1 MIRSVRM
8 EAEGEITVLLRRWRE
23 GDKQALDLLMPLVY
37 PRLRSIAA
45 GMGRQSSKTPTLQ
58 ATGLVHEAYLRLLN
72 RNSISINDREHFFS
86 FAAQVMRHI
95 LVDHVRTRQ
104 SQKRGGARERIPF
117 HEEMQWVSLDGEDI
131 LALNRALDEL
141 AAVDER
147 KVRLIELR
155 YFLGCTAEETSDL
168 LQISKATVD
177 RDLQV
182 ARAWL
187 FRRLNGSVSESAPSA

>member
-1 MIRSVRM
+1 MIKSIRM

-23 GDKQALDLLMPLVY
+23 GDKEALDLLMPLVY
-37 PRLRSIAA
+37 PRLRTIAA

-72 RNSISINDREHFFS
+72 RNSISLNDREHFFS
-86 FAAQVMRHI
+86 FAAQLMRHI

-168 LQISKATVD
+168 VQMSKATVD

-187 FRRLNGSVSESAPSA
+187 FRRLNGSVPEPSPSA

>member
-23 GDKQALDLLMPLVY
+23 GDKAALDLLMPLVY
-37 PRLRSIAA
+37 PRLRTIAA

-72 RNSISINDREHFFS
+72 RDSISLNDREHFFS

-131 LALNRALDEL
+131 LELNRALDEL

-168 LQISKATVD
+168 VQMSKATVD

-187 FRRLNGSVSESAPSA
+187 FRRLNGSVSEAAPSA

>member
-1 MIRSVRM
+1 M
-8 EAEGEITVLLRRWRE
+8 EAAGEITVLLRRWRE

-37 PRLRSIAA
+37 PRLRAIAA
-45 GMGRQSSKTPTLQ
+45 GMGRQSSKNPTLQ

-72 RNSISINDREHFFS
+72 RNSITLNDREHFFS

-95 LVDHVRTRQ
+95 LVDHVRTRL
-104 SQKRGGARERIPF
+104 SQKRGGTRERIPF

-131 LALNRALDEL
+131 LQLNRALDEL
-141 AAVDER
+141 AAVDDR

-155 YFLGCTAEETSDL
+155 YFLGCTAEEAADVL
-168 LQISKATVD
+168 RMSKATVD

-187 FRRLNGSVSESAPSA
+187 FRRLNGSIAEPTPSA

>member
-1 MIRSVRM
+1 M
-8 EAEGEITVLLRRWRE
+8 EPEGEITVLLRRWRD

-37 PRLRSIAA
+37 PRLRAIAA
-45 GMGRQSSKTPTLQ
+45 GLGRQNSKSPTLQ
-58 ATGLVHEAYLRLLN
+58 ATGLVHEAYIRLLS
-72 RNSISINDREHFFS
+72 RSSITLGDREHFFS
-86 FAAQVMRHI
+86 FSAQVMRHI
-95 LVDHVRTRQ
+95 LVDHVRSRM

-131 LALNRALDEL
+131 LQLNRALDEL
-141 AAVDER
+141 ATVDER

-155 YFLGCTAEETSDL
+155 YFLGCTAEETSDIL
-168 LQISKATVD
+168 RTSKATVD

-187 FRRLNGSVSESAPSA
+187 FRRLNGSVPEPTPSA

>member
-1 MIRSVRM
+1 M
-8 EAEGEITVLLRRWRE
+8 EGAGEITVLLRRWRE

-37 PRLRSIAA
+37 PRLHTIAA
-45 GMGRQSSKTPTLQ
+45 AMGRRSSKTPTLQ
-58 ATGLVHEAYLRLLN
+58 ATGLVHEAYIRLLN
-72 RNSISINDREHFFS
+72 RHSVTLSDREHFYS

-95 LVDHVRTRQ
+95 LVDHVRSRL

-131 LALNRALDEL
+131 LQLNLAMDEL

-155 YFLGCTAEETSDL
+155 YFLGCTAEEAADVLKT
-168 LQISKATVD
+168 SKATVD

-187 FRRLNGSVSESAPSA
+187 FRRLNGSATEPAPTA